1 MRFWI
6 LVLLAVWTSVSQATY
21 SDDDL
26 LPADEAFA
34 LDASALSTDR
44 ILATWTVADGY
55 YLYKSKF
62 RFATDAPGIRFGQ
75 PDLPPGKVKQDEF
88 FGEIETYRGQVTVEI
103 PVIRESG
110 AATSFDLKA
119 TSQGCAD
126 IGVCYPPHTQVASL
140 TLPASAPSSGTSAS
154 APPPA
159 TSEGGLQSL
168 SDLGIGGGFGDE
180 DELLPAD
187 QAFQPDVEVRDANTL
202 AAEWTIAEG
211 YYLYRHKLEFALD
224 AGDGVTLLP
233 AQLPEGEHK
242 TDEFFGDIQVF
253 HNAANAVLPLQ
264 RSRRAEIPITLT
276 VKYQGCAE
284 RGVCYPPMTQQFDL
298 LLPAVA
304 TAAAPGA
311 GDAPPPAAL
320 SEQDEIAKRLTEGS
334 QLTTLLAFFGFG
346 LLLAFTPCV
355 FPMIP
360 ILSSIIVG
368 QGPNITV
375 RKSFLLSLVYVL
387 AMAATYTVA
396 GVIAGKFGHNLQAT
410 FQDPWVLSSFAAV
423 FVLLSLSMF
432 GFYDLQMPASLQSR
446 LSEISNRQ
454 KSGTL
459 VGVAIM
465 GLLSALIVGPCV
477 AAPLAGALIYIGQ
490 TGDAVLGGLALFSL
504 SLGMGAPLL
513 LIGIGAGKLLP
524 QAGVWMDKVK
534 AVFGVLMLAVAI
546 WLLERILPAP
556 VVLALWAALLVLS
569 AIYLGAV
576 DSLPV
581 EASGWSRLWKG
592 VGVLSLVYG
601 VLLLIGAASGAHDPL
616 RPLQGIVAQSGAAY
630 FASEKALAFD
640 LIKTPQ
646 DLDRALA
653 AAQKRGQPVMVDFY
667 ADWCVSCKEM
677 EKYTF
682 ARPEVQEALS
692 GMVLLQADVTAN
704 DEADKAL
711 LKRFNLIGPPSILF
725 FDETGTERPELR
737 LVGFEPADE
746 FVAHVGR
753 L

>member
-1 MRFWI
+1 MKHWI
-6 LVLLAVWTSVSQATY
+6 LVLLAVWTSASQAAY
-21 SDDDL
+21 SDEDL
-26 LPADEAFA
+26 LPVREAFA
-34 LDASALSTDR
+34 LDASAPSADR
-44 ILATWTVADGY
+44 IIATWTIADGY

-62 RFATDAPGIRFGQ
+62 RFATDAPGIRFGE
-75 PDLPPGKVKQDEF
+75 PELPPGKVKQDEF
-88 FGEIETYRGQVTVEI
+88 FGEIETYRDQVRVEI
-103 PVIRESG
+103 PVIRDAG

-119 TSQGCAD
+119 TAQGCAD
-126 IGVCYPPHTQVASL
+126 IGICYPPHTQVVSL
-140 TLPASAPSSGTSAS
+140 TLPAG
-154 APPPA
+154 APPSA
-159 TSEGGLQSL
+159 ASGGGLESL
-168 SDLGIGGGFGDE
+168 RDLGIGGSFGEE

-187 QAFQPDVEVRDANTL
+187 EAFRPDVEVIDANTL
-202 AAEWTIAEG
+202 AAEWVIAEG
-211 YYLYRHKLEFALD
+211 YYLYRHKLEFALE
-224 AGDGVTLLP
+224 GEGVTLLP

-253 HNAANAVLPLQ
+253 HNEANAILPLQ
-264 RSRRAEIPITLT
+264 RSRSTQTPVTLT

-284 RGVCYPPMTQQFDL
+284 RGVCYPPMTKQFDL

-304 TAAAPGA
+304 AAAAPPGA
-311 GDAPPPAAL
+311 ADTPAPL
-320 SEQDEIAKRLTEGS
+320 SEQDALAKRLTEGS
-334 QLTTLLAFFGFG
+334 QITTLLAFFGFG

-355 FPMIP
+355 FPMVP
-360 ILSSIIVG
+360 ILSSLIVG
-368 QGPNITV
+368 QGPDITV
-375 RKSFLLSLVYVL
+375 RKSFVLSLVYVL
-387 AMAATYTVA
+387 AMAATYSVA

-432 GFYDLQMPASLQSR
+432 GFYDLQMPASIQGR

-454 KSGTL
+454 ASGTL

-513 LIGIGAGKLLP
+513 LIGVGAGKLLP
-524 QAGVWMDKVK
+524 RVGVWMDKVK
-534 AVFGVLMLAVAI
+534 IVFGVLMLAVAI

-581 EASGWSRLWKG
+581 EASGWNRLWKG
-592 VGVLSLVYG
+592 IGVLSLVYG
-601 VLLLIGAASGAHDPL
+601 VLLLIGAASGARDPL
-616 RPLQGIVAQSGAAY
+616 RPLQGIVVAQSGEAY
-630 FASEKALAFD
+630 SASEDDLAFQR
-640 LIKTPQ
+640 IKTPE
-646 DLDRALA
+646 DLDRELA
-653 AAQKRGQPVMVDFY
+653 AARAQGQPVMVDFY

-682 ARPEVQEALS
+682 AKPEVQEALS

-704 DEADKAL
+704 DEADRAL
-711 LKRFNLIGPPSILF
+711 LKRFDLIGPPSILF

-737 LVGFEPADE
+737 LVGFKPSDE
-746 FVAHVGR
+746 FVEHVGR